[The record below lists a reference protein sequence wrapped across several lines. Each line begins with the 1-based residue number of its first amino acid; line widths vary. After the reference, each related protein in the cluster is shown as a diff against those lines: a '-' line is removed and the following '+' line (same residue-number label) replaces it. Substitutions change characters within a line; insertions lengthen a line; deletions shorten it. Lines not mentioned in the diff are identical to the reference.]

1 MPDEIL
7 TGVEEQA
14 PDAGGQEEEQDI
26 FGLGEEEAGEENASD
41 AGEQTVDEDV
51 QDEGFKEKSTE
62 KAFAARLAKEREKI
76 AKETEDRLRQEY
88 EARMAQQAQPQ
99 QHIGGDQPPPLSGE
113 QLDSLA
119 DTLGVTREAAWAMY
133 QQQWLINQ
141 QSDAIRRQDEY
152 VRRIEQGASKIE
164 ALKTIEQRRKKNP
177 YLPEPDEKVLADI
190 RKDYKIRTGFDLPW
204 EDAYD
209 KLVARET
216 ESGAISRR
224 AEQETIGK
232 IAARNKATI
241 QAGKGGQAKKPS
253 IDDLSPDE
261 FNKLVEDAKKGKYK
275 KS

>member
-26 FGLGEEEAGEENASD
+26 FNFGEEEAGEIDPDAADQETEEENA
-41 AGEQTVDEDV
+41 Q
-51 QDEGFKEKSTE
+51 EGFKEESTE

-76 AKETEDRLRQEY
+76 ARETEDRLRQEY
-88 EARMAQQAQPQ
+88 EAKYAQPQ
-99 QHIGGDQPPPLSGE
+99 QQPQYTPGSQPPPLQNE
-113 QLDSLA
+113 QLDALA
-119 DTLGVTREAAWAMY
+119 DRLGVTREAAYAMY
-133 QQQWLINQ
+133 HQQWLIDRQNE
-141 QSDAIRRQDEY
+141 AIRQQAEDN
-152 VRRIEQGASKIE
+152 RRTKENTAKVE
-164 ALKTIEQRRKKNP
+164 ALKSLEQRRKKNP

-190 RKDYKIRTGFDLPW
+190 RKDYRTRTGYDLPW

-216 ESGAISRR
+216 ESGNISRR

-232 IAARNKATI
+232 ITARNKATI

-253 IDDLSPDE
+253 IDDLSSDE
-261 FNKLVEDAKKGKYK
+261 FNKLVEEAKMGKYK
-275 KS
+275 KT